1 MIFRKKIFTLP
12 SPDEPR
18 FSADDLEALRD
29 AKRKLEHP
37 GLTAK
42 ITALVGRPLETGFKM
57 LPAKW
62 HKTIGTATQNAL
74 LKALQYSLMTMRGSE
89 PRRSRDKLH
98 KALVV
103 ASGAAGGALGLAAL
117 PVELPLSTCVILRSI
132 ADIARSEE
140 HDLSQI
146 EVKLACLE
154 VFALGGRPSKDDA
167 SESAYWLVRG
177 ALSKYIT
184 EAANHLAGKG
194 LTDRSA
200 PALLRLVAQI
210 ASRFGVMVSEQA
222 AAIAI
227 PIVGAATGGAINYL
241 FMAHFQDMARGH
253 FVVKRLEKKYG
264 LDLVRKTYDELTV
277 EAKPA
282 SLAASASDKSA

>member
-1 MIFRKKIFTLP
+1 MALRKKIQTLLG
-12 SPDEPR
+12 PDEPR
-18 FSADDLEALRD
+18 FSEEDLQALLG

-42 ITALVGRPLETGFKM
+42 ITALIGRPLESGFKL

-62 HKTIGTATQNAL
+62 HKTIGTAAETAL
-74 LKALQYSLMTMRGSE
+74 LKGLKYSLMTMRA
-89 PRRSRDKLH
+89 PDARKSRDRLH
-98 KALVV
+98 KALVI
-103 ASGAAGGALGLAAL
+103 ASGAAGGALGIAAL
-117 PVELPLSTCVILRSI
+117 PVELPLSTCVMLRSI

-140 HDLSQI
+140 HDLSQT

-154 VFALGGRPSKDDA
+154 VFALGGKTSKDDA

-184 EAANHLAGKG
+184 EAVNHLAGKG

-200 PALLRLVAQI
+200 PALLRLVTQI
-210 ASRFGVMVSEQA
+210 ASRFGVLVSEQA

-227 PIVGAATGGAINYL
+227 PIVGAAAGGAINYL

-264 LDLVRKTYDELTV
+264 TELVHKTYDDLV
-277 EAKPA
+277 P
-282 SLAASASDKSA
+282 

>member
-1 MIFRKKIFTLP
+1 MALRKKIDALTG
-12 SPDEPR
+12 SKEPEW
-18 FSADDLEALRD
+18 SEEDLRALFE
-29 AKRKLEHP
+29 AKRQLEHP
-37 GLTAK
+37 GLTAR
-42 ITALVGRPLETGFKM
+42 ITALIGRPVETGFKM

-62 HKTIGTATQNAL
+62 HKTIGSATQTAL
-74 LKALQYSLMTMRGSE
+74 LKGLEYSLMTMRR
-89 PRRSRDKLH
+89 PAAHKSRDWLH
-98 KALVV
+98 KAFAVG
-103 ASGAAGGALGLAAL
+103 SGAAGGALGIAAL

-140 HDLSQI
+140 HDVSQI

-154 VFALGGRPSKDDA
+154 VFALGGKTSADDA
-167 SESAYWLVRG
+167 SESAYWVVRG

-200 PALLRLVAQI
+200 PALLRLVGQI
-210 ASRFGVMVSEQA
+210 ASRFGVVVSEQA

-227 PIVGAATGGAINYL
+227 PIIGAATGGAINYL
-241 FMAHFQDMARGH
+241 FMDHFQSMARGH

-264 LDLVRKTYDELTV
+264 TELVKKTYDQ
-277 EAKPA
+277 
-282 SLAASASDKSA
+282 LAI